1 MTWHLWVLILVF
13 LQNKSFFTQKNMV
26 YLIISLV
33 VLGVVAFIFGYL
45 REMKLKKQLKRGEID
60 ELPSIKQVEDM
71 ECCGQHETCEKDSLL
86 AAISKQIEYYDDEEL
101 DRFRGKES
109 NSYSEKE
116 VDEFR
121 DVLYT
126 MKDDEVAG
134 WVRSLQLR
142 SVEIPDDL
150 KDEVFLIVGERRM
163 H

>member
-1 MTWHLWVLILVF
+1 MTWHLWVLLLEF
-13 LQNKSFFTQKNMV
+13 LQNKSFFNQKNMV

-45 REMKLKKQLKRGEID
+45 REMKLKKQLQRGEID

-142 SVEIPDDL
+142 SVELPDDL

>member
-1 MTWHLWVLILVF
+1 MI
-13 LQNKSFFTQKNMV
+13 
-26 YLIISLV
+26 YLICSLV
-33 VLGVVAFIFGYL
+33 LLGAVALVFGYL
-45 REMKLKKQLKRGEID
+45 RERRLKAQLKRGEID

-71 ECCGQHETCEKDSLL
+71 ECCGQHETCEKESLL
-86 AAISKQIEYYDDEEL
+86 AAVSKQIEYYDDEEL
-101 DRFRGKES
+101 DRFKGRGSDE
-109 NSYSEKE
+109 YSDAE

-142 SVEIPDDL
+142 AVELPDDL

-163 H
+163 Q

>member
-1 MTWHLWVLILVF
+1 
-13 LQNKSFFTQKNMV
+13 MV

-142 SVEIPDDL
+142 SVELPDDL